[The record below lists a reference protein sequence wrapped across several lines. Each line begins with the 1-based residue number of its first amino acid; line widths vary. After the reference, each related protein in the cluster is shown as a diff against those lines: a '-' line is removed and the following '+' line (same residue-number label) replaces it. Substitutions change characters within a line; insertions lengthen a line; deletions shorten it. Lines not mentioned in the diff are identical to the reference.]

1 MTTKREYLK
10 YLPWA
15 YLSYFSTRAN
25 LWAKNMGKIVEISLM
40 RARAVFKNG
49 MLTIEFSSTSHDALA
64 IGGLLFDFGLSNY

>member
-1 MTTKREYLK
+1 
-10 YLPWA
+10 
-15 YLSYFSTRAN
+15 
-25 LWAKNMGKIVEISLM
+25 MGKIVEISLM